1 MAGSRTASSRSKFSV
16 DAFRNIFRLSV
27 GDFVAKT
34 LNFLAFVYLARTLGV
49 EGYGV
54 LEFALSLLT
63 YFLLFA
69 DGGLELWA
77 TREAASGTDT
87 RNLVARIVPLRFIL
101 AVGSFCVL
109 LLVLLLLP
117 DYPGLRS
124 IMILFGLTLFS
135 QAINLKWVFM
145 GQEKMTGVAVGLV
158 IAQIVFA
165 VAIFALVRSPRAIVW
180 VPILRLVSDLA
191 MAVYFGRLFVKMHG
205 DLRLKFTLRKPG
217 TTLRPA
223 LPLGASHGLAFMS
236 YNFDTILL
244 GLLLTPAAVGLYS
257 AAYKP
262 VTVVLA
268 MPTTYFIGLF
278 PTLART
284 YTQNRDAFSE
294 IVNRSFGLAALCA
307 VPLGIGG
314 LFLASPII
322 NFLFGPAYA
331 SSVPVLQ
338 ILVWSAALV
347 ILRGTFRQSLNGA
360 GRAGLDLRCAGA
372 SVLLNI
378 TLNLVLIPR
387 YGIIGAAVATLVS
400 EMLWFSM
407 AYYYFSRYI
416 SRLKLLPLLH
426 QPVTAAIV
434 MGIFLFLA
442 EPMFWGLRLGLGVL
456 VYFGTLLLL
465 GERELRTLFVAY
477 KTRLALFR
485 FSS

>member
-1 MAGSRTASSRSKFSV
+1 MNP
-16 DAFRNIFRLSV
+16 FRNIFRLSV
-27 GDFVAKT
+27 GDFVAKS

-54 LEFALSLLT
+54 LEFALAILT

-77 TREAASGTDT
+77 TREVASGTDL
-87 RNLVARIVPLRFIL
+87 RSLAARIVPLRFVL
-101 AVGSFCVL
+101 ALASFCGL
-109 LLVLLLLP
+109 IGFLLVLP
-117 DYPGLRS
+117 NYPGLRTV
-124 IMILFGLTLFS
+124 MILFGLTLFT
-135 QAINLKWVFM
+135 QAVNLKWVFM
-145 GQEKMTGVAVGLV
+145 GREEMPRVAIGLI
-158 IAQIVFA
+158 IAQVVFA
-165 VAIFALVRSPRAIVW
+165 VAILVLVRSPRTILW
-180 VPILRLVSDLA
+180 VPVLRLTSDLA
-191 MAVYFGRLFVKMHG
+191 MAVYFGRLFVKLNG
-205 DLRLKFTLRKPG
+205 DLRLRFTLRKAG
-217 TTLRPA
+217 MALRSA

-284 YTQNRDAFSE
+284 YTQDRDSFSA
-294 IVNRSFGLAALCA
+294 IANRSFGLAALCA

-322 NFLFGPAYA
+322 NFLFGPAYTSA
-331 SSVPVLQ
+331 VPVLQ

-378 TLNLVLIPR
+378 TLNLLLIPR

-400 EMLWFSM
+400 EVLWFSL
-407 AYYYFSRYI
+407 AYYYFNRYI

-426 QPVTAAIV
+426 QPVMAAIV
-434 MGIFLFLA
+434 MG
-442 EPMFWGLRLGLGVL
+442 
-456 VYFGTLLLL
+456 
-465 GERELRTLFVAY
+465 
-477 KTRLALFR
+477 
-485 FSS
+485 